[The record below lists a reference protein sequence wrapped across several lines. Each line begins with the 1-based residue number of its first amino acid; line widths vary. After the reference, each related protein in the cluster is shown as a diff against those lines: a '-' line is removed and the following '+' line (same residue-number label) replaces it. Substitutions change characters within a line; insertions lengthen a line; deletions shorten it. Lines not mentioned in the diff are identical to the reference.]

1 MKTIIKVN
9 MTALFS
15 EHCYV
20 QHPFLEV
27 QDDTLEVWTKLTNRL
42 KSLGIS
48 IYWNHFALECI
59 NGDAIY
65 YLGYNDNKL
74 SIGMTLGR
82 LCGSKEV
89 IRYDS
94 KSPQQILFR
103 VK

>member
-1 MKTIIKVN
+1 MEQIKVN
-9 MTALFS
+9 CIAVFS

-20 QHPFLEV
+20 QHPFMEIT
-27 QDDTLEVWTKLTNRL
+27 DNSHEVWTKLTSRL
-42 KSLGIS
+42 KSLGIN

-59 NGDAIY
+59 SGDAIY
-65 YLGYNDNKL
+65 YLGYNDNVL

-82 LCGSKEV
+82 LRDSKEV

-103 VK
+103 IK